1 MNTFH
6 SVSRF
11 VFASTLIA
19 TTVACAAQPAAP
31 LPGLPPG
38 PSPAAP
44 LMAPPPS
51 PPPVGQQLGAVTTI
65 SGSVGRFLINPEGDV
80 DGLLLADNTLVAFP
94 PHVGVQ
100 LAASIAP
107 GDNVRIT
114 GFEVPGGSIRA
125 QQIEQT
131 RTGQRFVDQPPEG
144 PGAARPPRPLRGIG
158 LVKLGASGR
167 VLRVTSAPRG
177 EPDGVLLA
185 DGTVIKLTPPVAA
198 QFANLLQPGTTVAAE
213 GYGTRNRY
221 GESLQATAFGTPGN
235 LASIYNTSPQ

>member
-6 SVSRF
+6 SVTRF
-11 VFASTLIA
+11 ALASTLIA
-19 TTVACAAQPAAP
+19 TAVACAAQPAAP
-31 LPGLPPG
+31 SPGLPSG
-38 PSPAAP
+38 PSPA
-44 LMAPPPS
+44 MPP
-51 PPPVGQQLGAVTTI
+51 PPPVGQQPGAVTTI
-65 SGSVGRFLINPEGDV
+65 SGSVGRLLINPEGDV

-107 GDNVRIT
+107 GDDVRIT
-114 GFEVPGGSIRA
+114 GFAVPGGSIRA
-125 QQIEQT
+125 QQIEQS
-131 RTGQRFVDQPPEG
+131 RTGQRFVDQPPESAG
-144 PGAARPPRPLRGIG
+144 TARLPRSLRAVG

-167 VLRVTSAPRG
+167 VLRVTTAPRG

-185 DGTVIKLTPPVAA
+185 DGTVVKLTPPVAK

-235 LASIYNTSPQ
+235 LTSIYNTLP

>member
-1 MNTFH
+1 MSTFH
-6 SVSRF
+6 SVTRF
-11 VFASTLIA
+11 AFASMLITSA
-19 TTVACAAQPAAP
+19 VACAAQPAV
-31 LPGLPPG
+31 PPA
-38 PSPAAP
+38 PSPAVPPAVP
-44 LMAPPPS
+44 LMP
-51 PPPVGQQLGAVTTI
+51 PPPVGQQPGAMTTI

-94 PHVGVQ
+94 PHVGLQ

-107 GDNVRIT
+107 GDDVRIS
-114 GFEVPGGSIRA
+114 GFAVPGGSIRA
-125 QQIEQT
+125 QQIEKT

-144 PGAARPPRPLRGIG
+144 PGAVPSPRSLHGAG
-158 LVKLGASGR
+158 LVKLGASGL
-167 VLRVTSAPRG
+167 VLRVTTAPRG

-185 DGTVIKLTPPVAA
+185 DGTVVKLTPPVAV

-235 LASIYNTSPQ
+235 LTSIYNTSPQ

>member
-6 SVSRF
+6 SVTRF
-11 VFASTLIA
+11 ALASMLIA
-19 TTVACAAQPAAP
+19 SAVACAAQPAAP
-31 LPGLPPG
+31 PA
-38 PSPAAP
+38 PSPAVPPAVP
-44 LMAPPPS
+44 LMP
-51 PPPVGQQLGAVTTI
+51 PPPVGQQPGAMTTI

-80 DGLLLADNTLVAFP
+80 DGVLLADNTLVAFP
-94 PHVGVQ
+94 PHVGLQ

-107 GDNVRIT
+107 GDDVRIT
-114 GFEVPGGSIRA
+114 GFAVPGGSIRA

-131 RTGQRFVDQPPEG
+131 RTGRRFVDQPPEG
-144 PGAARPPRPLRGIG
+144 LGAAPPPRSLRGAG

-167 VLRVTSAPRG
+167 VLRVTTAPRG

-185 DGTVIKLTPPVAA
+185 DGTVVKLTPPVAA

-213 GYGTRNRY
+213 GYGTRNRF

-235 LASIYNTSPQ
+235 LTSLYNPLPQ

>member
-6 SVSRF
+6 SVTRF
-11 VFASTLIA
+11 ALASMLIA
-19 TTVACAAQPAAP
+19 AAAACAAQPAAP
-31 LPGLPPG
+31 PA
-38 PSPAAP
+38 PSPAVPPAVP
-44 LMAPPPS
+44 LMP
-51 PPPVGQQLGAVTTI
+51 PPPVGQQPGAMTTI
-65 SGSVGRFLINPEGDV
+65 SGSVGRLLINLEGDV

-107 GDNVRIT
+107 GDDVRIT
-114 GFEVPGGSIRA
+114 GFAMPGGSIRA
-125 QQIEQT
+125 QQVEQT

-144 PGAARPPRPLRGIG
+144 PGSARPLRSSRGVG

-167 VLRVTSAPRG
+167 VLRVTTAPRG
-177 EPDGVLLA
+177 EPDGVLLT
-185 DGTVIKLTPPVAA
+185 DGTVVKLTPPVAA

-213 GYGTRNRY
+213 GYGTRNRF

-235 LASIYNTSPQ
+235 LTSLYNPLPQ

>member
-6 SVSRF
+6 SVSCF
-11 VFASTLIA
+11 AFASTLIA
-19 TTVACAAQPAAP
+19 TAIACAAPPVAP
-31 LPGLPPG
+31 SPGLPSG
-38 PSPAAP
+38 PPPAVSPMP
-44 LMAPPPS
+44 PPPS
-51 PPPVGQQLGAVTTI
+51 VGQQPGGVTMM

-80 DGLLLADNTLVAFP
+80 DGLLLADKTLVAFP

-107 GDNVRIT
+107 GDDVRIT
-114 GFEVPGGSIRA
+114 GFAVPGGSIRA
-125 QQIEQT
+125 QQVEQT

-144 PGAARPPRPLRGIG
+144 AGAARLPRSLRGVG

-167 VLRVTSAPRG
+167 VLRVTTAPRG

-185 DGTVIKLTPPVAA
+185 DGTVVKLTPPVAA
-198 QFANLLQPGTTVAAE
+198 QCANLLQPGTTVAAE

-235 LASIYNTSPQ
+235 LTSLYNTLPQ